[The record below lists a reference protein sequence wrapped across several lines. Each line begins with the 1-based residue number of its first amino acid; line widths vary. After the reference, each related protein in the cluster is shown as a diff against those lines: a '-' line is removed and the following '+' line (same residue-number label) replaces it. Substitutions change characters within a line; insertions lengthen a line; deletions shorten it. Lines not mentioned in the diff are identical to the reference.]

1 MLALND
7 DVDLKYIG
15 PYIEEWAPKLGRVGE
30 DLSIFDVSDKF
41 LGGDKHVPEY
51 QCDVFQ

>member
-1 MLALND
+1 MLALKD

-15 PYIEEWAPKLGRVGE
+15 PYIEEWAPKLGRIGE
-30 DLSIFDVSDKF
+30 DLSILDLNNTLLVDM
-41 LGGDKHVPEY
+41 HVPEY